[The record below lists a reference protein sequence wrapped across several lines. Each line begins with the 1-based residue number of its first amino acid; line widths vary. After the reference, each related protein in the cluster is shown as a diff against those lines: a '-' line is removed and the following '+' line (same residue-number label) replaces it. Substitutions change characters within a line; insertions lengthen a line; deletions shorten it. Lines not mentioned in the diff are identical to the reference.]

1 MNSVSKKPIIGGI
14 ILAAIIGLVAVGAQI
29 NPEYTEDETRPNS
42 EVWSTRIVD
51 SDVSFDG
58 SVGGGML
65 TNAIGDTHKYL
76 NVSLDRQIPHK
87 FEFVPMGDS
96 PRWIKI
102 SIVGSSHINSGIMV
116 FSQMFVLEKTL
127 IDTGISKYYTWDYI
141 QGDRSFQISTQ
152 QCPNQ
157 STCVFDITV
166 ELPPDDL
173 EGSVS
178 ISLSRVS
185 I

>member
-1 MNSVSKKPIIGGI
+1 MNSVNKKPIIGGV
-14 ILAAIIGLVAVGAQI
+14 ILVAILGMVAVGAQI
-29 NPEYTEDETRPNS
+29 NPDNPEESSGS

-51 SDVSFDG
+51 SDVSFGG

-127 IDTGISKYYTWDYI
+127 IDTGISKYYTWEYI
-141 QGDRSFQISTQ
+141 GQKYVQIPELEGKIPSSDEAIYEIIINRSG
-152 QCPNQ
+152 N
-157 STCVFDITV
+157 
-166 ELPPDDL
+166 L

-178 ISLSRVS
+178 ISLTKVDRS

>member
-1 MNSVSKKPIIGGI
+1 MRKKSIIGGI
-14 ILAAIIGLVAVGAQI
+14 ILVAILGMVAVGAQI
-29 NPEYTEDETRPNS
+29 NPEYTEESSGS
-42 EVWSTRIVD
+42 EIWSTRIVD
-51 SDVSFDG
+51 SDVSFGG

-65 TNAIGDTHKYL
+65 TNDIGDNRKYL
-76 NVSLDRQIPHK
+76 NDSLDRQVPYK

-141 QGDRSFQISTQ
+141 QGAKGFQISTQ

-157 STCVFDITV
+157 RTCVFDITV

-178 ISLSRVS
+178 ISLSRIS